1 MRALRPEDPETL
13 GGHRLLARLGT
24 GGMGTV
30 YLARAADGAPV
41 ALKVIRAEYAADP
54 AFRARFRREVRLAG
68 GLSGRWVV
76 PVTAADTEAAAP
88 WLATAFVAGPSLAEA
103 VSGAGALPG
112 RTVAV
117 LGARLARAL
126 AEVHAAGL
134 VHRDVKPGNILLALD
149 GPRLIDFGI
158 AQGAGVTAL
167 TAPDAVIGTPGYL
180 APEQAR
186 ASAGEVAA
194 PSDVFALGCVLAYAA
209 TGRRPFGTGDPSAV
223 LYRTVHEEPD
233 LVGLDAVLTQ
243 ELAAVVTACLRKA
256 PWERPTA
263 AQLGEVCERA
273 AGERA
278 AGGWPAV
285 DWGAGGGSYGPAD
298 RSYGPVDGALGPADG
313 SYGPPEDGD
322 GARSGSGSPAWLPP
336 EVVRLVAD
344 RSARAL
350 DPPPRP
356 VAAMP
361 EVLPDDT
368 RDRPTTRRRA
378 LLIGGSALAVV
389 AASGAAAAVLLV
401 RRDPSTQGAAPQV
414 PTRTLAFQGDLSG
427 AQKDIGT
434 AQERAARLA
443 VADHNARA
451 DITFRL
457 ALSVH
462 DDGGDTG
469 RAATLARTLADDPE
483 VRAVIGPTG
492 AGTAKAAA
500 PLYQAAS
507 MPFVLVSA
515 DPDEAGLSPATTRNL
530 VVTRAPGSYRTLPL
544 ISYLTR
550 VHDSRR
556 TAVVEDGDGGAMARD
571 ASQNFRDT
579 VPNGDD
585 GGTVS
590 VHQVAAG
597 EDDFG
602 PAVREVLAADAQAV
616 VYAGTSAVRAA
627 ACARALTEA
636 GFPGACVGFEAVM
649 RQEFL
654 DAAGGAADGWV
665 FGASFTEVLS
675 VDTGAARAF
684 TAAYRERYGAPPGRW
699 AVEAYDAVG
708 LLGRTL
714 DAFGSRA
721 SVEPG
726 EVAER
731 VFVTSYEGVA
741 KPLGFTKDGERLLQ
755 LERSAFLYRAEGGQ
769 FHFLG
774 RFDQV
779 TADSA

>member
-103 VSGAGALPG
+103 VSGTGALPG

-233 LVGLDAVLTQ
+233 LVGLDAVLTPD
-243 ELAAVVTACLRKA
+243 LAAVVTACLRKA

-273 AGERA
+273 AGEGA
-278 AGGWPAV
+278 AGGRPAA
-285 DWGAGGGSYGPAD
+285 DWGAGGGSYGPVEG
-298 RSYGPVDGALGPADG
+298 SYGPADG

-322 GARSGSGSPAWLPP
+322 GAGPGSPAWLPP

-361 EVLPDDT
+361 EVLPEDT
-368 RDRPTTRRRA
+368 RDRPPTRRRA

-401 RRDPSTQGAAPQV
+401 RRDPSTQGAPPQV

-427 AQKDIGT
+427 AQQDIGT

-443 VADHNARA
+443 VADHNAREGIA
-451 DITFRL
+451 FRL

-462 DDGGDTG
+462 DDGGETG
-469 RAATLARTLADDPE
+469 RAATLARTLADDPD
-483 VRAVIGPTG
+483 VCAVIGPTG
-492 AGTAKAAA
+492 PGTTKAAA

-507 MPFVLVSA
+507 MPLVLVSA
-515 DPDEAGLSPATTRNL
+515 DPDEAGLSPTTTRNL

-544 ISYLTR
+544 VSYLTKVR
-550 VHDSRR
+550 DSHR
-556 TAVVEDGDGGAMARD
+556 TAVVEDGDAGAMARD
-571 ASQNFRDT
+571 VSQNFRDT
-579 VPNGDD
+579 APNGDD

-597 EDDFG
+597 ADDFG
-602 PAVREVLAADAQAV
+602 PAVREALAADAQAV
-616 VYAGTSAVRAA
+616 VYAGTSAARAA
-627 ACARALTEA
+627 SCARALTEA
-636 GFPGACVGFEAVM
+636 GFTGARVGFEPAM

-654 DAAGGAADGWV
+654 DAAGDAADGWV
-665 FGASFTEVLS
+665 FGASFTEVRS
-675 VDTGAARAF
+675 VDTEAARAF

-708 LLGRTL
+708 LLGRAL

-741 KPLGFTKDGERLLQ
+741 KPLGFTRDGGHLLQ
-755 LERSAFLYRAEGGQ
+755 LERSSFLYRAEGGQ
-769 FHFLG
+769 FRFLG

-779 TADSA
+779 TADSE